1 MGLFGGACKKEL
13 IEKKMR
19 YKKLMQILD
28 NVDNVVM
35 LCDTTSEN
43 KIFYMNRKAREL
55 MQQHRQE
62 LNAGLRGADV
72 ANADGNSIHQFHKD
86 PNRIRRIF
94 ADPRGS
100 MPHAADIPIGAITL
114 QTKAYPI
121 WDSTDSNKVLCYM
134 ACWSDI
140 TAEKQIKEQQYKD
153 IERKNYLE
161 ERIHQIAT
169 AMEEMSMTVNE
180 VAGNTTNAA
189 DAASKVA
196 ESAHE
201 GQVVVNQAVKG
212 MQQVAEVVR
221 SSAAIVGNLG
231 ATSEKIGEIV
241 NVINEIADQT
251 NLLSLNAA
259 IEAARAGEMGRG
271 FSVVADEVRRLA
283 ERTMASTKQIGSMVS
298 EIQSGTQKA
307 VASIEAGKA
316 EAERGEQLSHQAEAS
331 LTAIV
336 DSIEN
341 IKSMISQ
348 IATASEEQA
357 ATATVIAGNLEE
369 ISRAS

>member
-1 MGLFGGACKKEL
+1 MGLFGGSSKQEL
-13 IEKKMR
+13 AIKDAEIN
-19 YKKLMQILD
+19 KLAQMLD

-35 LCDTTSEN
+35 LCDTTPDN
-43 KIFYMNRKAREL
+43 KIFYMNRRAKEL
-55 MQQHRQE
+55 MQQHRAD
-62 LNAGLRGADV
+62 LNVGLRGADV
-72 ANADGNSIHQFHKD
+72 ANAFGNSIHQYHKD
-86 PNRIRRIF
+86 PGRIRRIF
-94 ADPRGS
+94 ADPRGA
-100 MPHAADIPIGAITL
+100 MPHSADIPIGSVTL

-121 WDSTDSNKVLCYM
+121 WDPSDSSKVLCYM

-140 TAEKQIKEQQYKD
+140 TAERQIKDQQYKD

-189 DAASKVA
+189 DAASQVA
-196 ESAHE
+196 ESAHQ
-201 GQVVVNQAVKG
+201 GQKVVNQAVKG

-251 NLLSLNAA
+251 NLLALNAA

-271 FSVVADEVRRLA
+271 FAVVADEVRRLA

-316 EAERGEQLSHQAEAS
+316 EAEQGEQLSHQAEDS
-331 LTAIV
+331 LSAIV

-341 IKSMISQ
+341 IKHMIAQ